1 MVINCSTTFDK
12 ETYLGNFPFELSD
25 FQKYA
30 LWAINEGHHVLVPAP
45 TGSGKTL
52 PAEYGI
58 EKFVKEGKKVIY
70 TSPIK
75 SLSNQKYYEFT
86 KKFPEIS
93 FGILT
98 GDIKFNPEA
107 DVLIMTT
114 EILRN
119 NLFSKK
125 ENIGVNNFEMNMEEE
140 LACVIFDEIHYIN
153 DAERGKVWEECI
165 MMLASL
171 KNTQMIMLSA
181 TIDKPEVFC
190 DWIEKNSSKKVVL
203 TCSCERVVPLKHHY
217 YLSCP
222 NSVIKNLKKEEQS
235 IVINNVNKVIDIND
249 NKFNIDNYKKIYKTI
264 NIFQENNIRFNM
276 HFTLNHIVQYLKKEN
291 LLPSICFVFNR
302 KNVERF
308 ADMIE
313 ICLFEDSIN
322 ISKVSSECRSIISKL
337 PNGKEYMELSEYS
350 TIVKLLEKGI
360 GIHHAGLLPVFREMI
375 EIMFERGYVKLL
387 FATETFAVGINL
399 PTKSVIF
406 TSLEKYDGRQMR
418 LLHSHEYTQMAGRAG
433 RRGLD
438 KIGHVFHLNCVFNLP
453 TQNEYKNMIDGGAQK
468 LESKFKIH
476 AGLILRIINEGNIDI
491 LNFCKNSNV
500 FNEINSLLDNISVE
514 IKNVDNI
521 INNKKLS
528 LQNNEDLLNEF
539 LEIEKKTKSP
549 NKKMRKNGELE
560 LKRFNEDNKGFNKV
574 LNIYHEMIDYKNK
587 KDNLENQHIHYT
599 NYIKENID
607 KVINYLNKF
616 GFININ
622 ENSYEITEKGKLA
635 CNINECHC
643 LSMSEIIFNNYLEN
657 LEEFEILG
665 LLSCNNGLKLNEPFY
680 NINQLR
686 LDFDRTNMSSV
697 ISKYNK
703 YFTLYNNYEDDNLID
718 KSGDYNFNLDLIEFI
733 TSWYYVENEIKA
745 KELIY
750 DFYAETGTFI
760 GELIKSI
767 LKIINIINELI
778 KIYEGNDDNNTILFK
793 LTNCKDKI
801 MKFIVNNQSLYL
813 SF

>member
-1 MVINCSTTFDK
+1 MVINCTTNFDK
-12 ETYLGNFPFELSD
+12 ETNLGNFPFELSD

-86 KKFPEIS
+86 KKFPDIS

-190 DWIEKNSSKKVVL
+190 DWIEKNSSKNVVL

-235 IVINNVNKVIDIND
+235 IVINNVNRVIDIND
-249 NKFNIDNYKKIYKTI
+249 NKFNNDNYKRIYKTI
-264 NIFQENNIRFNM
+264 NIFKEHNIRFNM

-302 KNVERF
+302 KNVERY
-308 ADMIE
+308 ANMIE
-313 ICLFEDSIN
+313 MCLFEDSIN
-322 ISKVSSECRSIISKL
+322 INKVSTECRSIISKL
-337 PNGKEYMELSEYS
+337 PNGKEYMELSEYEN
-350 TIVKLLEKGI
+350 IVKLLEKGV

-438 KIGHVFHLNCVFNLP
+438 KIGHVFHLNGVFDLP

-500 FNEINSLLDNISVE
+500 FNEISSLIDNINIE
-514 IKNVDNI
+514 IKNVDDM
-521 INNKKLS
+521 INVKKISIQNK
-528 LQNNEDLLNEF
+528 EDLLNEY
-539 LEIEKKTKSP
+539 LEIERKTKMN
-549 NKKMRKNGELE
+549 NKKMRKNAELE
-560 LKRFNEDNKGFNKV
+560 LKRFNDENKNFNKV
-574 LNIYHEMIDYKNK
+574 LMIYHEIIDYKNK
-587 KDNLENQHIHYT
+587 KEKLEEQYIVYK
-599 NYIKENID
+599 NYINDNIN
-607 KVINYLNKF
+607 KVLNYLIKF
-616 GFININ
+616 EFIRKEKDII
-622 ENSYEITEKGKLA
+622 EITEKGKLA

-643 LSMSEIIFNNYLEN
+643 LSMSEIVISNVFAD
-657 LEEFEILG
+657 LEEYEILG
-665 LLSCNNGLKLNEPFY
+665 LLSCNNGLKLQEPFY
-680 NINQLR
+680 NLNQLR
-686 LDFDRTNMSSV
+686 LDYDIINMSSV
-697 ISKYNK
+697 INKYNK
-703 YFTLYNNYEDDNLID
+703 YFTLYNNYEEDNLID
-718 KSGDYNFNLDLIEFI
+718 KSGDYYFNLDLIEFI
-733 TSWYYVENEIKA
+733 INWYYVEDEYTA
-745 KELIY
+745 KNLIY
-750 DFYAETGTFI
+750 EFYKETGVFI

-793 LTNCKDKI
+793 LNNCKDKI

-813 SF
+813 NF